1 MGVPSVIMS
10 YNAKPVLIR
19 RTGSVFRGG
28 GTNTSITNGGSPS
41 GGSKYLEIDIHVHKF
56 ANLAK
61 KSIHALSSRCSLM
74 YMQIGFVIEGRT
86 DEELPETLFACVGVN
101 RPEEDKVVHPLY
113 FYHMST
119 LLPLSLSLNDECCRR
134 SFFSIHRRRSRL
146 LAPILVPVAVA
157 LFSHFLSHRT
167 Q

>member
-19 RTGSVFRGG
+19 RTGSVFRG
-28 GTNTSITNGGSPS
+28 TGSS
-41 GGSKYLEIDIHVHKF
+41 RYLEIDIHVHKF

-101 RPEEDKVVHPLY
+101 RPEEDKVLLFFFLIVY
-113 FYHMST
+113 FF
-119 LLPLSLSLNDECCRR
+119 L
-134 SFFSIHRRRSRL
+134 
-146 LAPILVPVAVA
+146 ILIN
-157 LFSHFLSHRT
+157 
-167 Q
+167 